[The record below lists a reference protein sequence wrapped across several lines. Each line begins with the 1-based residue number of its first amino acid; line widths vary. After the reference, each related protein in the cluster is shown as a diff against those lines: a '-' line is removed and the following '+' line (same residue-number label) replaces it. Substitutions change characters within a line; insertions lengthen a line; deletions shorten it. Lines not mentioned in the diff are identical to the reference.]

1 MSGDKIM
8 AEVYRKISCHDDMQI
23 KYEEEVIKVSFGQEN
38 ELEIRYPGGICYTKN
53 TTVDDEL
60 KKMQDEI
67 EDTFKTVEEYIAN
80 MENCPDLVLNDSDI
94 EYKELATYNDVVLAG
109 KELKDGTYEFITWD
123 CVRNAAYYGNYYTD
137 YKKAKEDF
145 AIRSGLIDKKLDFST
160 RELIEIYRN
169 SEDTLGAGYELTD
182 EQRETINRIEDKI
195 ENFIPDFKRELE
207 TELDR
212 QEKLIEQT
220 FS

>member
-1 MSGDKIM
+1 MNREKIM
-8 AEVYRKISCHDDMQI
+8 AEVYRKIPRRDDMQI
-23 KYEEEVIKVSFGQEN
+23 KYEEDVIKVYFGQSN
-38 ELEIRYPGGICYTKN
+38 ELELRYPGGVCYTKS
-53 TTVDDEL
+53 TTVDYEL

-80 MENCPDLVLNDSDI
+80 MENCQDLVLNDSDI
-94 EYKELATYNDVVLAG
+94 EYKELARYNDVVLAG
-109 KELKDGTYEFITWD
+109 KELKDGTYEFVTWD
-123 CVRNAAYYGNYYTD
+123 CVKGAAYYGNYYTD

-182 EQRETINRIEDKI
+182 EQKETIEKIENKI
-195 ENFIPDFKRELE
+195 ENFVPDFKKELE
-207 TELDR
+207 MELDR
-212 QEKLIEQT
+212 QEHLKEQT